1 MAKRKPTSTGTGGT
15 PVRAEQGDRTEN
27 ASWPSVEEGLRLIH
41 AFCEIKQATVRE
53 AIIRYVE
60 EQSRL
65 QKDR

>member
-1 MAKRKPTSTGTGGT
+1 MAEKKPTSTGTGGT
-15 PVRAEQGDRTEN
+15 SPRAEQDDPTGN